1 LMMMMMMMMRWME
14 SRCAQIWR
22 WYDFHCLS
30 LWSPGWRRR
39 QSRFQSDSN
48 CTSLGSSSCLISLS
62 LSLTHTFSIFHNR
75 SSTQARRTTT
85 LVKWFHSN
93 FTSRS
98 FCKSHHETMFDYFAP
113 CAHLCM
119 HTREF
124 NLQVKKSK
132 P

>member
-62 LSLTHTFSIFHNR
+62 LSLSHTHFQFFTTVVAHRQEEQRLWSNDSIRILRVEAFVNLIMR
-75 SSTQARRTTT
+75 PCLIILPLVLICACT
-85 LVKWFHSN
+85 LENSI
-93 FTSRS
+93 SR
-98 FCKSHHETMFDYFAP
+98 
-113 CAHLCM
+113 
-119 HTREF
+119 
-124 NLQVKKSK
+124 
-132 P
+132 